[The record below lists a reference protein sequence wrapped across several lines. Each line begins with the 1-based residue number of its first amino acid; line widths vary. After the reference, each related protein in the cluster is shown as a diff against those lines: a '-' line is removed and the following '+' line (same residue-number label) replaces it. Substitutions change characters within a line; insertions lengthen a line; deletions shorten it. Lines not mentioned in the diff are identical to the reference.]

1 MPGKSRTY
9 SLERRDREIV
19 VPPREVDVGGL
30 VEVTRLGAGRGRA
43 LGDRCGS
50 GSRRRLGAA
59 AARRG
64 PDRVE
69 LERQRV
75 DAAPELVDPTLKLP
89 RLATEV
95 VEARAQSRDAP
106 LDFGQGLGRPA
117 IGRLDLGQEGGAA
130 SLNLLLHP
138 QEIGAEP
145 VKILVEEGGG
155 LRGAP
160 CE

>member
-1 MPGKSRTY
+1 MPG
-9 SLERRDREIV
+9 V
-19 VPPREVDVGGL
+19 
-30 VEVTRLGAGRGRA
+30 AGRWATVAGART
-43 LGDRCGS
+43 
-50 GSRRRLGAA
+50 RRRRGAA

-64 PDRVE
+64 PDRLE
-69 LERQRV
+69 LERERV
-75 DAAPELVDPTLKLP
+75 DAAPELVDPALKLS

-106 LDFGQGLGRPA
+106 LDLGQGLGRPA

-130 SLNLLLHP
+130 SLNLLLHS
-138 QEIGAEP
+138 QEIGPEP

-160 CE
+160 CEQGDRPGDGGEPAPRPPRRHSEATA